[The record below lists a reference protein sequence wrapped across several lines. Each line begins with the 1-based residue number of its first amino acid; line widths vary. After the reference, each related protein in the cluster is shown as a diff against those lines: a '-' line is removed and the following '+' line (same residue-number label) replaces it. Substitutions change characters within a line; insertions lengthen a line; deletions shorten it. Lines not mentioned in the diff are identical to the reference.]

1 MDEFEERK
9 KDKRK
14 DRFQRWAHQSTSS
27 SKRRSSTSY
36 WNSDQSGYQ
45 ATGDLELDWENLKI
59 VGTSEEL
66 EKPYLRLTSVPLPEK
81 IRPERVLKKTYDM
94 LVRKW
99 EENPNYKY
107 TNTQFKSLRQDLLVQ
122 NIRNEFAVKSYET
135 HARIAISIGDLS
147 EYNQCQTQLWELY
160 HENEE
165 YKTNFHEFMCYRAL
179 YYSATNNTQ
188 GLVKLLET
196 LKHQDRKSDAVKYA
210 LKVHFALKGGN
221 YFEFFKLLK
230 SAPYSSSFILLK
242 LQDFVRFQALK
253 LIAKGYRPSN
263 VPVKFCAKQMNM
275 KENEFTEW
283 ARACGAVVEDEKL
296 VTKKIRS
303 LKKPKKAEPKDA
315 DDKRKGVTHGFF
327 D

>member
-1 MDEFEERK
+1 MRV
-9 KDKRK
+9 
-14 DRFQRWAHQSTSS
+14 QS
-27 SKRRSSTSY
+27 
-36 WNSDQSGYQ
+36 
-45 ATGDLELDWENLKI
+45 
-59 VGTSEEL
+59 
-66 EKPYLRLTSVPLPEK
+66 
-81 IRPERVLKKTYDM
+81 
-94 LVRKW
+94 
-99 EENPNYKY
+99 
-107 TNTQFKSLRQDLLVQ
+107 
-122 NIRNEFAVKSYET
+122 IRNEFAVKSYET

-165 YKTNFHEFMCYRAL
+165 FKTHFHEFMCYRVL

-196 LKHQDRKSDAVKYA
+196 LQHEDRKSGPVKYA
-210 LKVHFALKGGN
+210 LKVHFAITSRD
-221 YFEFFKLLK
+221 YYTYFKLLK
-230 SAPYSSSFILLK
+230 SAPFSSSFILLK

-263 VPVKFCAKQMNM
+263 VPVQFCAKQLNM
-275 KENEFTEW
+275 EENEFLEW
-283 ARACGAVVEDEKL
+283 ARACGAVIEDGKL
-296 VTKKIRS
+296 VTKMIKS